1 MGGPEEGTDQ
11 GTDQDSERVYKTQAV
26 KVSWQV
32 QLRDMLIQKGFSTIL
47 LCGVIY
53 VLYTDTKSEIPKH
66 IQAIKDGYVT
76 ISDAD
81 RAAQVAEAQANRVA
95 RDQALNRHV
104 EAIKIC
110 IEGQRDE
117 REKAREAAAQLER
130 ILTNKVGVVAKQV
143 EATEKKIEA
152 IQNN

>member
-1 MGGPEEGTDQ
+1 MGGPEEFTDQ
-11 GTDQDSERVYKTQAV
+11 EPDRVYKTQAV
-26 KVSWQV
+26 KASWQV
-32 QLRDMLIQKGFSTIL
+32 QLREMIIQKGFSTIL
-47 LCGVIY
+47 LCGCIY
-53 VLYTDTKSEIPKH
+53 ILYTDTKAEIPKH
-66 IQAIKDGYVT
+66 IQAIKEGYVA
-76 ISDAD
+76 ISEAD